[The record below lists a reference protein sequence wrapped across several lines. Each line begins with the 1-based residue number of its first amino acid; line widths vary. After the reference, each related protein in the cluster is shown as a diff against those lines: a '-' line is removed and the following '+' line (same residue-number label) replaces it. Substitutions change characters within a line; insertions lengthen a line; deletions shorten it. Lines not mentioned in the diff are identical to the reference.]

1 MFKNT
6 FNTMLD
12 VNTQAIAVH
21 SELKTAIGSF
31 TQLSNDALL
40 YFFTSG
46 NHNIEIINAVI
57 DVAYSCRGIQAAR
70 YVAYL
75 ETIVPHLVVE
85 KKMSDGKLHSKMTS
99 KKKDSTYLNETVELV
114 EGYPV
119 DLLIKATLERVL
131 TDAGNWYDYGKD
143 QSVKAFSEDAL
154 IAMVLKKLA
163 ANDIDVS
170 KFATHLITKAVA

>member
-1 MFKNT
+1 
-6 FNTMLD
+6 MLD
-12 VNTQAIAVH
+12 VNTQAISVH
-21 SELKTAIGSF
+21 GELKSAIGSF

-46 NHNIEIINAVI
+46 NHNIEIVNAVI

-85 KKMSDGKLHSKMTS
+85 KKSSDGKLHSRMTS
-99 KKKDSTYLNETVELV
+99 KKK
-114 EGYPV
+114 EGVYMDESIEMEEGLPHN
-119 DLLIKATLERVL
+119 LLIKATLERIL
-131 TDAGNWYDYGKD
+131 ADAGNWYDYGKD

-163 ANDIDVS
+163 ANDVDVA